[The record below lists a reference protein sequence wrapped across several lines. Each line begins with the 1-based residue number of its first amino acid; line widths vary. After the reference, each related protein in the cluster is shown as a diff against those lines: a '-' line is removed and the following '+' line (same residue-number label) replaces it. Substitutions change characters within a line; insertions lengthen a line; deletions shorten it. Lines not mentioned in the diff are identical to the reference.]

1 MAQEEFQCRRS
12 RRTRNHVSGSGP
24 VLKLEE
30 VALLLWDD
38 GLTERILPRNHIQM
52 LEKRA
57 LAKLRRDPEVR
68 RLARE
73 AFCGL
78 LDA

>member
-1 MAQEEFQCRRS
+1 MAEEESPCRRA
-12 RRTRNHVSGSGP
+12 RGTRNYVSGSGP

-38 GLTERILPRNHIQM
+38 GLTEHILPRNHIQM

-73 AFCGL
+73 AFGGL
-78 LDA
+78 LGA